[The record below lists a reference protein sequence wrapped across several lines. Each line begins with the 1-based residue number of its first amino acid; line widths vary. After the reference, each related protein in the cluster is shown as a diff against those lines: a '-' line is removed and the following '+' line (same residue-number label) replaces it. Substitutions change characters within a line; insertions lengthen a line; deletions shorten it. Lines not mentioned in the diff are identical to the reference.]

1 MNFSSS
7 RLKAPEKKKKQIDY
21 DLSFDERGQASKET
35 VVLGGVSV
43 SVLQGNSV
51 LSTEL
56 IMLVGHHRVF
66 RASVSIVSLSSR
78 RSIIKSITE

>member
-7 RLKAPEKKKKQIDY
+7 RLKAPEKNNC
-21 DLSFDERGQASKET
+21 DLSFNERGQASKET
-35 VVLGGVSV
+35 VVLGAASV
-43 SVLQGNSV
+43 GVLQGNSV

-56 IMLVGHHRVF
+56 IMLVVHHRVF

>member
-7 RLKAPEKKKKQIDY
+7 RLKAPEKKKKLIMIFH
-21 DLSFDERGQASKET
+21 LMKGGKLLKKL
-35 VVLGGVSV
+35 VLGGASV

-78 RSIIKSITE
+78 RSIIKSIIE

>member
-7 RLKAPEKKKKQIDY
+7 RLKAPEKKNC
-21 DLSFDERGQASKET
+21 DLLFNERGQASKET
-35 VVLGGVSV
+35 VVLGAASV
-43 SVLQGNSV
+43 GVLQGNSV

-56 IMLVGHHRVF
+56 IILVGHHRVF

>member
-7 RLKAPEKKKKQIDY
+7 RLKAPGKKIDY

-35 VVLGGVSV
+35 VVLGGASV

-56 IMLVGHHRVF
+56 IMLA